1 MRIKKLLIIFLSLT
15 TLAAACGSKRKPV
28 AFNGYKESWEKAD
41 PTPMPAW
48 VLHNNVSGKKVC
60 GIGVAGRSYY
70 AESAEAKELGRQRA
84 VQNLAGVFGMSIHQE
99 LMTVQHNNEYAGTS
113 IDYNVDINIDE
124 ALWALVD
131 ANAEVDYWYDVL
143 GEGPFAYKGFT
154 YARACVDYK
163 TIAEKGHLE
172 KLNLKKSEIVAT
184 SLNPAVLPSWI
195 DNYGRHNDRLC
206 TVGFARPRF
215 HPEETLSSVVEDIRV
230 QLATSVSCW
239 ITSYFESL
247 SKGAYDYKQLVTGE
261 INDAVSKGAVVTH
274 FWYDRD
280 GIGPFK
286 EKRTTYGWGCIYP
299 LEIVASSMKKVEEKV
314 NTSQPEQKKT
324 VAAVRERAKAAF
336 DELDAFVESRKDK

>member
-1 MRIKKLLIIFLSLT
+1 MRITKFLFIL
-15 TLAAACGSKRKPV
+15 V
-28 AFNGYKESWEKAD
+28 AFSSLVSCGGKPAPKAYNVYKENWEKAD

-48 VLHNNVSGKKVC
+48 VLSNNVGSKQVC

-70 AESAEAKELGRQRA
+70 AESAEAKELSRQRA
-84 VQNLAGVFGMSIHQE
+84 VQNLAGVFGMTIHQE
-99 LMTVQHNNEYAGTS
+99 LMTVQHNNEYAAS
-113 IDYNVDINIDE
+113 YSDLNRDINIDE
-124 ALWALVD
+124 ALIALVD
-131 ANAEVDYWYDVL
+131 ANAEADYWYDVL

-163 TIAEKGHLE
+163 TIAEKGHLGN
-172 KLNLKKSEIVAT
+172 LNLKNSASHAS
-184 SLNPAVLPSWI
+184 SLNPKVVPSWI
-195 DNYGRHNDRLC
+195 NDYGRHNDRLC

-215 HPEETLSSVVEDIRV
+215 NPEETLSSVVEDIRV

-239 ITSYFESL
+239 ITSYFETL
-247 SKGAYDYKQLVTGE
+247 SNNRYDYKQLVTGE

-299 LEIVASSMKKVEEKV
+299 LDIVASSMEKVEEKV
-314 NTSQPEQKKT
+314 APAQPEQKKT
-324 VAAVRERAKAAF
+324 VEAVRERAKAAF
-336 DELDAFVESRKDK
+336 DELDAFVETRKDN